1 MADAC
6 LTVAYYET
14 DIHGNTL
21 EMCIMFD
28 GLTYDQ
34 WIVRDSDLNIFIT
47 ALTMNDVYVTELSKR
62 LSAAQAN

>member
-14 DIHGNTL
+14 DILGNTL